1 MQVKCGAIHYVILFI
16 YICFNFFTMS
26 SDLNDF
32 PLSQEL
38 FKQVLLWQTQVI
50 RNSFSGLSVIGWG
63 LFLSMLLN
71 STSKEIGPILVIL

>member
-1 MQVKCGAIHYVILFI
+1 
-16 YICFNFFTMS
+16 MS

-63 LFLSMLLN
+63 LFA
-71 STSKEIGPILVIL
+71 